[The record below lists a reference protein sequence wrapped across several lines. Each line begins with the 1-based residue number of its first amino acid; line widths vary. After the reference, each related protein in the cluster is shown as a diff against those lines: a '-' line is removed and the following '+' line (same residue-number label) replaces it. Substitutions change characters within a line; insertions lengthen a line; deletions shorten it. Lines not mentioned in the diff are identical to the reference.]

1 MKVLKNFLLQNK
13 GIVALT
19 SSFIV
24 LQIIGILGV
33 PMLVAQLINLA
44 ILKNDL
50 DAIKHIAV
58 QMIVITI
65 LGTIAAVIGSYLSAI
80 LGGRFGRQIRK
91 SFFQKF
97 QELSISDIDKIGSS
111 TLLTRMTNDVDN
123 VQQMIVM
130 FCQLI
135 LPAPIIAVFALTMTY
150 LNAPNLL
157 WIPLV
162 AIVFYSV
169 VLLFLL
175 KKGTPIALSI
185 QPKMD
190 RITTKLREFFTG
202 INMIRAFNNQDHEE
216 AKTNESFTNYANQ
229 MIQVNKIFAFI
240 TPTAFLIMG
249 VVYAS
254 ILWVGGYLVGNQTT
268 QIGNI
273 AAITEYALLALSYLM
288 LAAMV
293 FVVIP
298 RSVASLKRLEE
309 VINFEPSIIDP
320 KESSSF
326 QIRDASAA
334 SYQNVS
340 FAYGEESNPVIEK
353 ISLTI
358 LAGKTTAIVGA
369 TGSGKST
376 LMKLLLRINDP
387 TSGEIRLNDIP
398 TTALT
403 QNSIRE
409 QVAYV
414 PQKAFLFKGTIKSNL
429 LMGKADATPAEIDQ
443 AATISQ
449 LKPFVD
455 TLPDKYESV
464 TAQGGSNY
472 SGGQKQRIC
481 IARALI
487 KPASMYVFDD
497 SFSALD
503 YQTDAALRKA
513 LTKEFSNKTLVIIA
527 QRLSTIAH
535 ADHII
540 LMDNGKVAGEGTH
553 QELLGTNKIYQEI
566 AASQGMKE

>member
-19 SSFIV
+19 SCFIV

-33 PMLVAQLINLA
+33 PMLVAQLINLG

-50 DAIKHIAV
+50 DTIKDIAV
-58 QMIVITI
+58 QMIIVTI
-65 LGTIAAVIGSYLSAI
+65 LGTIAAVIASYLSGI

-111 TLLTRMTNDVDN
+111 TLLTRITNDVDN

-162 AIVFYSV
+162 AIVFYLV

-216 AKTNESFTNYANQ
+216 MKTNESFTSYANQ

-254 ILWVGGYLVGNQTT
+254 ILWVGGYLVVNQTI

-309 VINFEPSIIDP
+309 VMDFEPSISDP
-320 KESSSF
+320 KESTFF
-326 QIRDASAA
+326 QTRDANTA

-340 FAYGEESNPVIEK
+340 FAYGKESYPVIEK
-353 ISLTI
+353 ISFTI

-387 TSGEIRLNDIP
+387 TSGEIRLNDVP

-443 AATISQ
+443 AAKISQ
-449 LKPFVD
+449 LEPFVD
-455 TLPDKYESV
+455 TLPDKYESF

-513 LTKEFSNKTLVIIA
+513 LTTEFSNKTLVIIA

-540 LMDNGKVAGEGTH
+540 LMDNGKIAGEGTH
-553 QELLGTNKIYQEI
+553 QELLSTNQIYQEI

>member
-33 PMLVAQLINLA
+33 PMLVARLINLG

-50 DAIKHIAV
+50 DAIKLIAI
-58 QMIVITI
+58 QMIIVTV
-65 LGTIAAVIGSYLSAI
+65 LGTIAAVIGSYLSGI

-162 AIVFYSV
+162 AILFYLV

-216 AKTNESFTNYANQ
+216 MKTNESFTNYANQ

-254 ILWVGGYLVGNQTT
+254 ILWVGGYLVGNQTI

-309 VINFEPSIIDP
+309 VMDFEPSISDP
-320 KESSSF
+320 EPFSF

-340 FAYGEESNPVIEK
+340 FAYGKESNPVIEK
-353 ISLTI
+353 ISFTI
-358 LAGKTTAIVGA
+358 PAGKTTAIVGA

-387 TSGEIRLNDIP
+387 TSGEIKLNDVP

-403 QNSIRE
+403 QSSIRE

-443 AATISQ
+443 AAKISQ
-449 LKPFVD
+449 LKSFVD
-455 TLPDKYESV
+455 TLPDKYESF

-503 YQTDAALRKA
+503 YQTDAALREA
-513 LTKEFSNKTLVIIA
+513 LTKELSNKTLVIIA

-540 LMDNGKVAGEGTH
+540 LMENGKIAGEGTH
-553 QELLGTNKIYQEI
+553 QELLCTNKIYQEI

>member
-33 PMLVAQLINLA
+33 PMLVARLINLG

-50 DAIKHIAV
+50 DAIKLIAI
-58 QMIVITI
+58 QMIIVTI
-65 LGTIAAVIGSYLSAI
+65 LGTIAAVIGSYLSGI

-162 AIVFYSV
+162 AILFYLV

-216 AKTNESFTNYANQ
+216 MKTNESFTNYANQ

-254 ILWVGGYLVGNQTT
+254 ILWVGGYLVGNQTI

-309 VINFEPSIIDP
+309 VMDFEPSISDP
-320 KESSSF
+320 EPFSF

-340 FAYGEESNPVIEK
+340 FAYGKESNPVIEK
-353 ISLTI
+353 ISFTI
-358 LAGKTTAIVGA
+358 PAGKTTAIVGA

-387 TSGEIRLNDIP
+387 TSGEIKLNDVP

-403 QNSIRE
+403 QSSIRK

-443 AATISQ
+443 AAKISQ
-449 LKPFVD
+449 LKSFVD
-455 TLPDKYESV
+455 TLPDKYESF

-503 YQTDAALRKA
+503 YQTDAALREA
-513 LTKEFSNKTLVIIA
+513 LTKELSNKTLVIIA

-540 LMDNGKVAGEGTH
+540 LMENGKIASEGTH
-553 QELLGTNKIYQEI
+553 QELLCTNKIYQEI

>member
-1 MKVLKNFLLQNK
+1 MKILKNFLLQNM

-33 PMLVAQLINLA
+33 PMLVAQLINLG

-50 DAIKHIAV
+50 DAIKLIAI
-58 QMIVITI
+58 QMILVTV
-65 LGTIAAVIGSYLSAI
+65 LGTIAAVIGSYLSGI

-162 AIVFYSV
+162 AILFYLV

-216 AKTNESFTNYANQ
+216 MKTNESFTNYANQ

-254 ILWVGGYLVGNQTT
+254 ILWVGGYLVGNQSI

-309 VINFEPSIIDP
+309 VIDFEPSMSDP
-320 KESSSF
+320 EPFSF
-326 QIRDASAA
+326 QTRDASAA

-340 FAYGEESNPVIEK
+340 FAYGKESNPVIEK
-353 ISLTI
+353 ISFTI
-358 LAGKTTAIVGA
+358 PAGKTTAIVGA

-387 TSGEIRLNDIP
+387 TSGEIRLNDVP

-403 QNSIRE
+403 QSSIRE
-409 QVAYV
+409 QIAYV

-429 LMGKADATPAEIDQ
+429 LMGKADATPAEIDL
-443 AATISQ
+443 AAKISQ

-455 TLPDKYESV
+455 TLPDKYESF

-503 YQTDAALRKA
+503 YQTDAALREA
-513 LTKEFSNKTLVIIA
+513 LTKELSNKTLVIIA

-540 LMDNGKVAGEGTH
+540 LMENGKIAGEGTH
-553 QELLGTNKIYQEI
+553 QELLCTNKIYQEI

>member
-33 PMLVAQLINLA
+33 PMLVARLINLG

-50 DAIKHIAV
+50 DAIKLIAI
-58 QMIVITI
+58 QMIIVTV
-65 LGTIAAVIGSYLSAI
+65 LGTIAAVIGSYLSGI

-150 LNAPNLL
+150 LNAPNFL

-162 AIVFYSV
+162 AILFYLV

-216 AKTNESFTNYANQ
+216 MKTNESFTNYANQ

-254 ILWVGGYLVGNQTT
+254 ILWVGGYLVGNQTI

-309 VINFEPSIIDP
+309 VMDFEPSISDP
-320 KESSSF
+320 EPFSF

-340 FAYGEESNPVIEK
+340 FAYGKESNPVIEK
-353 ISLTI
+353 ISFTI
-358 LAGKTTAIVGA
+358 PAGKTTAIVGA

-376 LMKLLLRINDP
+376 LMKLLLRINNP
-387 TSGEIRLNDIP
+387 TSGEIKLNDVP

-403 QNSIRE
+403 QSSIRE

-443 AATISQ
+443 AAKISQ
-449 LKPFVD
+449 LKSFVD
-455 TLPDKYESV
+455 TLPDKYESF

-503 YQTDAALRKA
+503 YQTDAALREA
-513 LTKEFSNKTLVIIA
+513 LTKELSNKTLVIIA

-540 LMDNGKVAGEGTH
+540 LMENGKIAGEGTH
-553 QELLGTNKIYQEI
+553 QELLCTNKIYQEI

>member
-33 PMLVAQLINLA
+33 PMLVARLINLG

-50 DAIKHIAV
+50 DAIKLIAI
-58 QMIVITI
+58 QMIIVTV
-65 LGTIAAVIGSYLSAI
+65 LGTIAAVIGSYLSGI

-157 WIPLV
+157 WIPLI
-162 AIVFYSV
+162 AILFYLV

-216 AKTNESFTNYANQ
+216 MKTNESFTNYANQ

-254 ILWVGGYLVGNQTT
+254 ILWVGGYLVGNQTI

-309 VINFEPSIIDP
+309 VMDFEPSISDP
-320 KESSSF
+320 EPFSF

-340 FAYGEESNPVIEK
+340 FAYGKESNPVIEK
-353 ISLTI
+353 ISFTI
-358 LAGKTTAIVGA
+358 PAGKTTAIVGA

-387 TSGEIRLNDIP
+387 TSGEIKLNDVP

-403 QNSIRE
+403 QSSIRE

-443 AATISQ
+443 AAKISQ
-449 LKPFVD
+449 LKSFVD
-455 TLPDKYESV
+455 TLPDKYESF

-503 YQTDAALRKA
+503 YQTDAALREA
-513 LTKEFSNKTLVIIA
+513 LTKELSNKTLVIIA

-540 LMDNGKVAGEGTH
+540 LMENGKIAGEGTH
-553 QELLGTNKIYQEI
+553 QELLCTNKIYQEI

>member
-33 PMLVAQLINLA
+33 PMLVARLINLG

-50 DAIKHIAV
+50 DAIKLIAI
-58 QMIVITI
+58 QMIIVTV
-65 LGTIAAVIGSYLSAI
+65 LGTIAAVIGSYLSGI

-135 LPAPIIAVFALTMTY
+135 LPAPIIAVFALAMTY

-162 AIVFYSV
+162 AILFYLV

-216 AKTNESFTNYANQ
+216 MKTNESFTNYANQ

-254 ILWVGGYLVGNQTT
+254 ILWVGGYLVGNQTI

-309 VINFEPSIIDP
+309 VMDFEPSISDP
-320 KESSSF
+320 EPFSF

-340 FAYGEESNPVIEK
+340 FAYGKESNPVIEK
-353 ISLTI
+353 ISFTI
-358 LAGKTTAIVGA
+358 PAGKTTAIVGA

-376 LMKLLLRINDP
+376 LMKLLLRINNP
-387 TSGEIRLNDIP
+387 TSGEIKLNDVP

-403 QNSIRE
+403 QSSIRE

-443 AATISQ
+443 AAKISQ
-449 LKPFVD
+449 LKSFVD
-455 TLPDKYESV
+455 TLPDKYESF

-503 YQTDAALRKA
+503 YQTDAALREA
-513 LTKEFSNKTLVIIA
+513 LTKELSNKTLVIIA

-540 LMDNGKVAGEGTH
+540 LMENGKIAGEGTH
-553 QELLGTNKIYQEI
+553 QELLCTNKIYQEI

>member
-33 PMLVAQLINLA
+33 PMLVARLINLG

-50 DAIKHIAV
+50 DAIKLIAI
-58 QMIVITI
+58 QMIIVTV
-65 LGTIAAVIGSYLSAI
+65 LGTVAAVIGSYLSGI

-162 AIVFYSV
+162 AILFYLV

-216 AKTNESFTNYANQ
+216 MKTNESFTNYANQ

-254 ILWVGGYLVGNQTT
+254 ILWVGGYLVGNQTI

-309 VINFEPSIIDP
+309 VMDFEPSISDP
-320 KESSSF
+320 EPFSF

-340 FAYGEESNPVIEK
+340 FAYGKESNPVIEK
-353 ISLTI
+353 ISFTI
-358 LAGKTTAIVGA
+358 PAGKTTAIVGA

-387 TSGEIRLNDIP
+387 TSGEIKLNDVP

-403 QNSIRE
+403 QSSIRK

-443 AATISQ
+443 AAKISQ
-449 LKPFVD
+449 LKSFVD
-455 TLPDKYESV
+455 TLPDKYESF

-503 YQTDAALRKA
+503 YQTDAALREA
-513 LTKEFSNKTLVIIA
+513 LTKELSNKTLVIIA

-540 LMDNGKVAGEGTH
+540 LMENGKIAGEGTH
-553 QELLGTNKIYQEI
+553 QELLCTNKIYQEI

>member
-33 PMLVAQLINLA
+33 PILVARLINLG

-50 DAIKHIAV
+50 DAIKLIAI
-58 QMIVITI
+58 QMIIVTV
-65 LGTIAAVIGSYLSAI
+65 LGTIAAVIGSYLSGI

-162 AIVFYSV
+162 AILFYLV

-216 AKTNESFTNYANQ
+216 MKTNESFTNYANQ

-254 ILWVGGYLVGNQTT
+254 ILWVGGYLVGNQTI

-309 VINFEPSIIDP
+309 VMDFEPSISDP
-320 KESSSF
+320 EPFSF

-340 FAYGEESNPVIEK
+340 FAYGKESNPVIEK
-353 ISLTI
+353 ISFTI
-358 LAGKTTAIVGA
+358 PAGKTTAIVGA

-376 LMKLLLRINDP
+376 LMKLLLRINNP
-387 TSGEIRLNDIP
+387 TSGEIKLNDVP

-403 QNSIRE
+403 QSSIRE

-443 AATISQ
+443 AAKISQ
-449 LKPFVD
+449 LKSFVD
-455 TLPDKYESV
+455 TLPDKYESF

-503 YQTDAALRKA
+503 YQTDAALREA
-513 LTKEFSNKTLVIIA
+513 LTKELSNKTLVIIA

-540 LMDNGKVAGEGTH
+540 LMENGKIAGEGTH
-553 QELLGTNKIYQEI
+553 QELLCTNKIYQEI

>member
-33 PMLVAQLINLA
+33 PMLVARLINLG

-50 DAIKHIAV
+50 DAIKLIAI
-58 QMIVITI
+58 QMIIVTV
-65 LGTIAAVIGSYLSAI
+65 LGTIAAVIGSYLSGI

-150 LNAPNLL
+150 LNAPNFL

-162 AIVFYSV
+162 AILFYLV

-216 AKTNESFTNYANQ
+216 MKTNESFTNYANQ

-254 ILWVGGYLVGNQTT
+254 ILWVGGYLVGNQTI

-309 VINFEPSIIDP
+309 VMDFEPSISDP
-320 KESSSF
+320 EPFSF

-340 FAYGEESNPVIEK
+340 FAYGKESNPVIEK
-353 ISLTI
+353 ISFTI
-358 LAGKTTAIVGA
+358 PAGKTTAIVGA

-376 LMKLLLRINDP
+376 LMKLLLRINNP
-387 TSGEIRLNDIP
+387 TSGEIKLNDVP

-403 QNSIRE
+403 QSSIRE

-443 AATISQ
+443 AAKISQ
-449 LKPFVD
+449 LKSFVD
-455 TLPDKYESV
+455 TLPDKYESF

-472 SGGQKQRIC
+472 SGG
-481 IARALI
+481 
-487 KPASMYVFDD
+487 
-497 SFSALD
+497 
-503 YQTDAALRKA
+503 
-513 LTKEFSNKTLVIIA
+513 
-527 QRLSTIAH
+527 
-535 ADHII
+535 
-540 LMDNGKVAGEGTH
+540 
-553 QELLGTNKIYQEI
+553 
-566 AASQGMKE
+566 

>member
-33 PMLVAQLINLA
+33 PMLVARLINLG

-50 DAIKHIAV
+50 DAIKLIAI
-58 QMIVITI
+58 QMIIVTV
-65 LGTIAAVIGSYLSAI
+65 LGTVAAVIGSYLSGI

-162 AIVFYSV
+162 AILFYLV

-216 AKTNESFTNYANQ
+216 MKTNESFTNYANQ

-254 ILWVGGYLVGNQTT
+254 ILWVGGYLVGNQTI

-309 VINFEPSIIDP
+309 VMDFEPSISDP
-320 KESSSF
+320 EPFSF

-340 FAYGEESNPVIEK
+340 FAYGKESNPVIEK
-353 ISLTI
+353 ISFTI
-358 LAGKTTAIVGA
+358 PAGKTTAIVGA

-387 TSGEIRLNDIP
+387 TSGEIKLNDVP

-403 QNSIRE
+403 QNSIRK

-443 AATISQ
+443 AAKISQ
-449 LKPFVD
+449 LKSFVD
-455 TLPDKYESV
+455 TLPDKYESF

-503 YQTDAALRKA
+503 YQTDAALREA
-513 LTKEFSNKTLVIIA
+513 LTKELSNKTLVIIA

-540 LMDNGKVAGEGTH
+540 LMENGKIAGEGTH
-553 QELLGTNKIYQEI
+553 QELLCTNKIYQEI

>member
-33 PMLVAQLINLA
+33 PMLVARLINLG

-50 DAIKHIAV
+50 DAIKLIAI
-58 QMIVITI
+58 QMIIVTV
-65 LGTIAAVIGSYLSAI
+65 LGTVAAVIGSYLSGI

-162 AIVFYSV
+162 AILFYLV

-216 AKTNESFTNYANQ
+216 MKTNESFTNYANQ

-254 ILWVGGYLVGNQTT
+254 ILWVGGYLVGNQTI

-309 VINFEPSIIDP
+309 VMDFEPSISDP
-320 KESSSF
+320 EPFSF

-334 SYQNVS
+334 SYHNVS
-340 FAYGEESNPVIEK
+340 FAYGKESNPVIEK
-353 ISLTI
+353 ISFTI
-358 LAGKTTAIVGA
+358 PAGKTTAIVGA

-387 TSGEIRLNDIP
+387 TSGEIKLNDVP

-403 QNSIRE
+403 QSSIRK

-443 AATISQ
+443 AAKISQ
-449 LKPFVD
+449 LKSFVD
-455 TLPDKYESV
+455 TLPDKYESF

-503 YQTDAALRKA
+503 YQTDAALREA
-513 LTKEFSNKTLVIIA
+513 LTKELSNKTLVIIA

-540 LMDNGKVAGEGTH
+540 LMENGKIAGEGTH
-553 QELLGTNKIYQEI
+553 QELLCTNKIYQEI

>member
-33 PMLVAQLINLA
+33 PMLVARLINLG

-50 DAIKHIAV
+50 DAIKLIAI
-58 QMIVITI
+58 QMIIVTV
-65 LGTIAAVIGSYLSAI
+65 LGTIAAVIGSYLSGI

-162 AIVFYSV
+162 AILFYLV

-202 INMIRAFNNQDHEE
+202 INMIRAFNNQDYEE
-216 AKTNESFTNYANQ
+216 MKTNESFTNYANQ

-254 ILWVGGYLVGNQTT
+254 ILWVGGYLVGNQTI

-309 VINFEPSIIDP
+309 VMDFEPSISDP
-320 KESSSF
+320 EPFSF

-340 FAYGEESNPVIEK
+340 FAYGKESNPVIEK
-353 ISLTI
+353 ISFTI
-358 LAGKTTAIVGA
+358 PAGKTTAIVGA

-376 LMKLLLRINDP
+376 LMKLLLRINNP
-387 TSGEIRLNDIP
+387 TSGEIKLNDVP

-403 QNSIRE
+403 QSSIRE

-443 AATISQ
+443 AAKISQ
-449 LKPFVD
+449 LKSFVD
-455 TLPDKYESV
+455 TLPDKYESF

-503 YQTDAALRKA
+503 YQTDAALREA
-513 LTKEFSNKTLVIIA
+513 LTKELSNKTLVIIA

-540 LMDNGKVAGEGTH
+540 LMENGKIAGEGTH
-553 QELLGTNKIYQEI
+553 QELLCTNKIYQEI

>member
-1 MKVLKNFLLQNK
+1 MKILKNFLLQNM

-33 PMLVAQLINLA
+33 PMLVAQLINLG

-50 DAIKHIAV
+50 GAIKLIAI
-58 QMIVITI
+58 QMILVTV
-65 LGTIAAVIGSYLSAI
+65 LGTIAAVIGSYLSGI

-91 SFFQKF
+91 SFFRKF

-162 AIVFYSV
+162 AILFYLV

-216 AKTNESFTNYANQ
+216 MKTNESFTNYANQ

-254 ILWVGGYLVGNQTT
+254 ILWVGGYLVGNQTI

-273 AAITEYALLALSYLM
+273 ASITEYALLALSYLM

-309 VINFEPSIIDP
+309 VIDFEPSISDP
-320 KESSSF
+320 EPFSF
-326 QIRDASAA
+326 QTRDASAA

-340 FAYGEESNPVIEK
+340 FAYGKESNPVIEK
-353 ISLTI
+353 ISFTI
-358 LAGKTTAIVGA
+358 PAGKTTAIVGA

-387 TSGEIRLNDIP
+387 TSGEIRLNDVP

-403 QNSIRE
+403 QSSIRE
-409 QVAYV
+409 QIAYV

-429 LMGKADATPAEIDQ
+429 LMGKADATPAEIDL
-443 AATISQ
+443 AAKISQ

-455 TLPDKYESV
+455 TLPDKYESF

-503 YQTDAALRKA
+503 YQTDAALREA
-513 LTKEFSNKTLVIIA
+513 LTKELSNKTLVIIA

-540 LMDNGKVAGEGTH
+540 LMENGKIAGEGTH
-553 QELLGTNKIYQEI
+553 QELLCTNKIYQEI

>member
-33 PMLVAQLINLA
+33 PMLVARLINLG

-50 DAIKHIAV
+50 DAIKLIAI
-58 QMIVITI
+58 QMIIVTV
-65 LGTIAAVIGSYLSAI
+65 LGTIASVIGSYLSGI

-162 AIVFYSV
+162 AILFYLV

-216 AKTNESFTNYANQ
+216 MKTNESFTNYANQ

-254 ILWVGGYLVGNQTT
+254 ILWVGGYLVGNQTI

-309 VINFEPSIIDP
+309 VMDFEPSISDP
-320 KESSSF
+320 EPFSF

-340 FAYGEESNPVIEK
+340 FAYGKESNPVIEK
-353 ISLTI
+353 ISFTI
-358 LAGKTTAIVGA
+358 PAGKTTAIVGA

-376 LMKLLLRINDP
+376 LMKLLLRINNP
-387 TSGEIRLNDIP
+387 TSGEIKLNDVP

-403 QNSIRE
+403 QSSIRE

-443 AATISQ
+443 AAKISQ
-449 LKPFVD
+449 LKSFVD
-455 TLPDKYESV
+455 TLPDKYESF

-503 YQTDAALRKA
+503 YQTDAALREA
-513 LTKEFSNKTLVIIA
+513 LTKELSNKTLVIIA

-540 LMDNGKVAGEGTH
+540 LMENGKIAGEGTH
-553 QELLGTNKIYQEI
+553 QELLCTNKIYQEI

>member
-33 PMLVAQLINLA
+33 PMLVARLINLG

-50 DAIKHIAV
+50 DAIKLIAI
-58 QMIVITI
+58 QMIIVTV
-65 LGTIAAVIGSYLSAI
+65 LGTVAAVIGSYLSGI

-162 AIVFYSV
+162 AILFYLV

-216 AKTNESFTNYANQ
+216 MKTNESFTNYANQ

-254 ILWVGGYLVGNQTT
+254 ILWVGGYLVGNQTI

-309 VINFEPSIIDP
+309 VMDFEPSISDP
-320 KESSSF
+320 EPFSF

-340 FAYGEESNPVIEK
+340 FAYGKESNPVIEK
-353 ISLTI
+353 ISFTI
-358 LAGKTTAIVGA
+358 PAGKTTAIVGA

-387 TSGEIRLNDIP
+387 TSGEIKLNDVP

-403 QNSIRE
+403 QSSIRE

-443 AATISQ
+443 AAKISQ
-449 LKPFVD
+449 LKSFVD
-455 TLPDKYESV
+455 TLPDKYESF

-503 YQTDAALRKA
+503 YQTDAALREA
-513 LTKEFSNKTLVIIA
+513 LTKELSNKTLVIIA

-540 LMDNGKVAGEGTH
+540 LMENGKIAGEGTH
-553 QELLGTNKIYQEI
+553 QELLCTNKIYQEI

>member
-1 MKVLKNFLLQNK
+1 MKILKNFLLQNM

-33 PMLVAQLINLA
+33 PMLVAQLINLG

-50 DAIKHIAV
+50 DAIKLIAI
-58 QMIVITI
+58 QMILVTV
-65 LGTIAAVIGSYLSAI
+65 LGTIAAVIGSYLSGI

-162 AIVFYSV
+162 AILFYLV

-216 AKTNESFTNYANQ
+216 MKTNESFTNYANQ

-254 ILWVGGYLVGNQTT
+254 ILWVGGYLVGNQSI

-309 VINFEPSIIDP
+309 VIDFEPSISDP
-320 KESSSF
+320 EPFSF
-326 QIRDASAA
+326 QTRDASAA

-340 FAYGEESNPVIEK
+340 FAYGKESNPVIEK
-353 ISLTI
+353 ISFTI
-358 LAGKTTAIVGA
+358 PAGKTTAIVGA

-387 TSGEIRLNDIP
+387 TSGEIRLNDVP

-403 QNSIRE
+403 QSSIRE
-409 QVAYV
+409 QIAYV

-429 LMGKADATPAEIDQ
+429 LMGKADATPAEIDL
-443 AATISQ
+443 AAKISQ

-455 TLPDKYESV
+455 TLPDKYESF

-503 YQTDAALRKA
+503 YQTDAALREA
-513 LTKEFSNKTLVIIA
+513 LTKELSNKTLVIIA

-540 LMDNGKVAGEGTH
+540 LMENGKIAGEGTH
-553 QELLGTNKIYQEI
+553 QELLCTNKIYQEI

>member
-33 PMLVAQLINLA
+33 PMLVARLINLG

-50 DAIKHIAV
+50 DAIKLIAI
-58 QMIVITI
+58 QMIIVTV
-65 LGTIAAVIGSYLSAI
+65 LGTVAAVIGSYLSGI

-162 AIVFYSV
+162 AILFYLV

-216 AKTNESFTNYANQ
+216 MKTNESFTNYANQ

-254 ILWVGGYLVGNQTT
+254 ILWVGGYLVGNQTI

-288 LAAMV
+288 LAVMV

-309 VINFEPSIIDP
+309 VMDFEPSISDP
-320 KESSSF
+320 EPFSF

-340 FAYGEESNPVIEK
+340 FAYGKESNPVIEK
-353 ISLTI
+353 ISFTI
-358 LAGKTTAIVGA
+358 PAGKTTAIVGA

-387 TSGEIRLNDIP
+387 TSGEIKLNDVP

-403 QNSIRE
+403 QSSIRK

-443 AATISQ
+443 AAKISQ
-449 LKPFVD
+449 LKSFVD
-455 TLPDKYESV
+455 TLPDKYESF

-503 YQTDAALRKA
+503 YQTDAALREA
-513 LTKEFSNKTLVIIA
+513 LTKELSNKTLVIIA

-540 LMDNGKVAGEGTH
+540 LMENGKIAGEGTH
-553 QELLGTNKIYQEI
+553 QELLCTNKIYQEI

>member
-33 PMLVAQLINLA
+33 PMLVARLINLG

-50 DAIKHIAV
+50 DAIKLIAI
-58 QMIVITI
+58 QMIIVTV
-65 LGTIAAVIGSYLSAI
+65 LGTIAAVIGSYLSGI

-162 AIVFYSV
+162 AILFYLV

-216 AKTNESFTNYANQ
+216 MKTNESFTNYANQ

-254 ILWVGGYLVGNQTT
+254 ILWVGGYLVGNQTI

-309 VINFEPSIIDP
+309 VMDFEPSISDP
-320 KESSSF
+320 EPFSF

-340 FAYGEESNPVIEK
+340 FAYGKESNPVIEK
-353 ISLTI
+353 ISFTI
-358 LAGKTTAIVGA
+358 PAGKTTAIVGA

-376 LMKLLLRINDP
+376 LMKLLLRINNP
-387 TSGEIRLNDIP
+387 TSGEIKLNDIP

-403 QNSIRE
+403 QSSIRE

-443 AATISQ
+443 AAKISQ
-449 LKPFVD
+449 LKSFVD
-455 TLPDKYESV
+455 TLPDKYESF

-503 YQTDAALRKA
+503 YQTDAALREA
-513 LTKEFSNKTLVIIA
+513 LTKELSNKTLVIIA

-540 LMDNGKVAGEGTH
+540 LMENGKIAGEGTH
-553 QELLGTNKIYQEI
+553 QELLCTNKIYQEI

>member
-24 LQIIGILGV
+24 LQIIGVLGV
-33 PMLVAQLINLA
+33 PMLVARLINLG

-50 DAIKHIAV
+50 DAIKLIAI
-58 QMIVITI
+58 QMIIVTV
-65 LGTIAAVIGSYLSAI
+65 LGTVAAVIGSYLSGI

-162 AIVFYSV
+162 AILFYLV

-216 AKTNESFTNYANQ
+216 MKTNESFTNYANQ

-254 ILWVGGYLVGNQTT
+254 ILWVGGYLVGNQTI

-309 VINFEPSIIDP
+309 VMDFEPSISDP
-320 KESSSF
+320 EPFSF

-340 FAYGEESNPVIEK
+340 FAYGKESNPVIEK
-353 ISLTI
+353 ISFTI
-358 LAGKTTAIVGA
+358 PAGKTTAIVGA

-387 TSGEIRLNDIP
+387 TSGEIKLNDVP

-403 QNSIRE
+403 QSSIRK

-443 AATISQ
+443 AAKISQ
-449 LKPFVD
+449 LKSFVD
-455 TLPDKYESV
+455 TLPDKYESF

-503 YQTDAALRKA
+503 YQTDAALREA
-513 LTKEFSNKTLVIIA
+513 LTKELSNKTLVIIA

-540 LMDNGKVAGEGTH
+540 LMENGKIAGEGTH
-553 QELLGTNKIYQEI
+553 QELLCTNKIYQEI

>member
-1 MKVLKNFLLQNK
+1 MKILKNFLLQNM

-33 PMLVAQLINLA
+33 PMLVAQLINLG

-50 DAIKHIAV
+50 DAIKLIAI
-58 QMIVITI
+58 QMILVTV
-65 LGTIAAVIGSYLSAI
+65 LGTIAAVIGSYLSGI

-162 AIVFYSV
+162 AILFYLV

-216 AKTNESFTNYANQ
+216 MKTNESFTNYANQ

-254 ILWVGGYLVGNQTT
+254 ILWVGGYLVGNQSI

-309 VINFEPSIIDP
+309 VIDFEPSISDP
-320 KESSSF
+320 EPFSF
-326 QIRDASAA
+326 QTRDASAA

-340 FAYGEESNPVIEK
+340 FAYGKESNPVIEK
-353 ISLTI
+353 ISFTI
-358 LAGKTTAIVGA
+358 PAGKTTAIVGA

-387 TSGEIRLNDIP
+387 TSGEIRLNDVP

-403 QNSIRE
+403 QSSIRE
-409 QVAYV
+409 QIAYV

-429 LMGKADATPAEIDQ
+429 LMGKADATPAEIDL

-455 TLPDKYESV
+455 TLPDKYESF

-503 YQTDAALRKA
+503 YQTDAALREA
-513 LTKEFSNKTLVIIA
+513 LTKELSNKTLVIIA

-540 LMDNGKVAGEGTH
+540 LMENGKIAGEGTH
-553 QELLGTNKIYQEI
+553 QELLCTNKIYQEI

>member
-33 PMLVAQLINLA
+33 PMLVARLINLG

-50 DAIKHIAV
+50 DAIKLIAI
-58 QMIVITI
+58 QMIIVTV
-65 LGTIAAVIGSYLSAI
+65 LGTIAAVIGSYLSGI

-162 AIVFYSV
+162 AILFYLV

-216 AKTNESFTNYANQ
+216 MKTNESFTNYANQ

-254 ILWVGGYLVGNQTT
+254 ILWVGGYLVGNQTI

-309 VINFEPSIIDP
+309 VMDFEPSISDP
-320 KESSSF
+320 EPFSF

-340 FAYGEESNPVIEK
+340 FAYGKESNPVIEK
-353 ISLTI
+353 ISFTI
-358 LAGKTTAIVGA
+358 PAGKTTAIVGA

-376 LMKLLLRINDP
+376 LMKLLLRINNP
-387 TSGEIRLNDIP
+387 TSGEIKLNDVP

-403 QNSIRE
+403 QSSIRE

-443 AATISQ
+443 AAKISQ
-449 LKPFVD
+449 LKSFVD
-455 TLPDKYESV
+455 TLPDKYESF

-503 YQTDAALRKA
+503 YQTDAALREA
-513 LTKEFSNKTLVIIA
+513 LTKELSNKTLVIIA

-540 LMDNGKVAGEGTH
+540 LMENGKIAGEGTH
-553 QELLGTNKIYQEI
+553 QELLCTNKIYQEI

>member
-24 LQIIGILGV
+24 LQIIGVLGV
-33 PMLVAQLINLA
+33 PMLVARLINLG

-50 DAIKHIAV
+50 DAIKLIAI
-58 QMIVITI
+58 QMIIVTV
-65 LGTIAAVIGSYLSAI
+65 LGTVAAVIGSYLSGI

-162 AIVFYSV
+162 AILFYLV

-216 AKTNESFTNYANQ
+216 MKTNESFTNYANQ

-240 TPTAFLIMG
+240 TPTSFLIMG

-254 ILWVGGYLVGNQTT
+254 ILWVGGYLVGNQTI

-309 VINFEPSIIDP
+309 VMDFEPSISDP
-320 KESSSF
+320 EPFSF

-340 FAYGEESNPVIEK
+340 FAYGKESNPVIEK
-353 ISLTI
+353 ISFTI
-358 LAGKTTAIVGA
+358 PAGKTTAIVGA

-387 TSGEIRLNDIP
+387 TSGEIKLNDVP

-403 QNSIRE
+403 QSSIRK

-443 AATISQ
+443 AAKISQ
-449 LKPFVD
+449 LKSFVD
-455 TLPDKYESV
+455 TLPDKYESF

-503 YQTDAALRKA
+503 YQTDAALREA
-513 LTKEFSNKTLVIIA
+513 LTKELSNKTLVIIA

-540 LMDNGKVAGEGTH
+540 LMENGKIAGEGTH
-553 QELLGTNKIYQEI
+553 QELLCTNKIYQEI

>member
-1 MKVLKNFLLQNK
+1 MKILKNFLLQNM

-33 PMLVAQLINLA
+33 PMLVAQLINLG

-50 DAIKHIAV
+50 DAIKLIAI
-58 QMIVITI
+58 QMILVTV
-65 LGTIAAVIGSYLSAI
+65 LGTIAAVIGSYLSGI

-162 AIVFYSV
+162 AILFYLV

-216 AKTNESFTNYANQ
+216 MKTNESFTNYANQ

-254 ILWVGGYLVGNQTT
+254 ILWVGGYLVGNQTI

-309 VINFEPSIIDP
+309 VIDFEPSISDP
-320 KESSSF
+320 EPFSF
-326 QIRDASAA
+326 QTRDASAA

-340 FAYGEESNPVIEK
+340 FAYGKESNPVIEK
-353 ISLTI
+353 ISFTI
-358 LAGKTTAIVGA
+358 PAGKTTAIVGA

-387 TSGEIRLNDIP
+387 TSGEIRLNDVP

-403 QNSIRE
+403 QSSIRE
-409 QVAYV
+409 QIAYV

-429 LMGKADATPAEIDQ
+429 LMGKADATPAEIDL
-443 AATISQ
+443 AAKISQ

-455 TLPDKYESV
+455 TLPDKYESF

-503 YQTDAALRKA
+503 YQTDAALREA
-513 LTKEFSNKTLVIIA
+513 LTKELSNKTLVIIA

-540 LMDNGKVAGEGTH
+540 LMENGKIAGEGTH
-553 QELLGTNKIYQEI
+553 QELLCTNKIYQEI

>member
-33 PMLVAQLINLA
+33 PMLVARLINLG

-50 DAIKHIAV
+50 DAIKLIAI
-58 QMIVITI
+58 QMIIVTV
-65 LGTIAAVIGSYLSAI
+65 LGTIAAVIGSYLSGI

-162 AIVFYSV
+162 AILFYLV

-216 AKTNESFTNYANQ
+216 MKTNESFTNYANQ

-254 ILWVGGYLVGNQTT
+254 ILWVGGYLVGNQTI

-309 VINFEPSIIDP
+309 VMDFEPSISDP
-320 KESSSF
+320 EPFSF

-340 FAYGEESNPVIEK
+340 FAYGKESNPVIEK
-353 ISLTI
+353 ISFTI
-358 LAGKTTAIVGA
+358 PAGKTTAIVGA

-387 TSGEIRLNDIP
+387 TSGEIKLNDVP

-403 QNSIRE
+403 QSSIRK

-443 AATISQ
+443 AAKISQ
-449 LKPFVD
+449 LKSFVD
-455 TLPDKYESV
+455 TLPDKYESF

-503 YQTDAALRKA
+503 YQTDAALREA
-513 LTKEFSNKTLVIIA
+513 LTKELSNKTLVIIA

-540 LMDNGKVAGEGTH
+540 LMENGKIAGEGTH
-553 QELLGTNKIYQEI
+553 QELLCTNKIYQEI

>member
-33 PMLVAQLINLA
+33 PMLVARLINLG

-50 DAIKHIAV
+50 DAIKLIAI
-58 QMIVITI
+58 QMIIVTV
-65 LGTIAAVIGSYLSAI
+65 LGTVAAVIGSYLSGI

-162 AIVFYSV
+162 AILFYLV

-216 AKTNESFTNYANQ
+216 MKTNESFTNYANQ

-254 ILWVGGYLVGNQTT
+254 ILWVGGYLVGNQTI

-309 VINFEPSIIDP
+309 VMDFEPSISDP
-320 KESSSF
+320 EPFSF

-340 FAYGEESNPVIEK
+340 FAYGKESNPVIEK
-353 ISLTI
+353 ISFTI
-358 LAGKTTAIVGA
+358 PAGKTTAIVGA

-387 TSGEIRLNDIP
+387 TSGEIKLNDVP

-403 QNSIRE
+403 QSSIRE

-414 PQKAFLFKGTIKSNL
+414 PQKVFLFKGTIKSNL

-443 AATISQ
+443 AAKISQ
-449 LKPFVD
+449 LKSFVD
-455 TLPDKYESV
+455 TLPDKYESF

-503 YQTDAALRKA
+503 YQTDAALREA
-513 LTKEFSNKTLVIIA
+513 LTKELSNKTLVIIA

-540 LMDNGKVAGEGTH
+540 LMENGKIAGEGTH
-553 QELLGTNKIYQEI
+553 QELLCTNKIYQEI